1 MLTIDE
7 QIAYL
12 EEQREEQKLLL
23 FKSTNDWKTFLKGEK
38 EIDLR
43 IDQEIREI

>member
-43 IDQEIREI
+43 IDQAIREI